1 MSEES
6 ESHQILKENKVL
18 RHKIKRLERSRELL
32 EARWDRN
39 SSLFQTLHEEIA
51 QANQELNKA
60 REAAEAAARAK
71 SAFLANMSHEIRT
84 PMNAVLGFTQLMLRD
99 STITPEQHQR
109 LQAISS
115 AGDHLLSLINDIL
128 QIAKIEA
135 GKLTLNET
143 TFDLISLLD
152 DLVSVL
158 RVRAD
163 AKGLRLLLEHVGSV
177 SRYVKSDEAKLRQVL
192 SNLVGNAI
200 KFTEQGGGGRASQS
214 ARQRNYA

>member
-99 STITPEQHQR
+99 STLTR
-109 LQAISS
+109 SS
-115 AGDHLLSLINDIL
+115 SKLIKSKVVSL
-128 QIAKIEA
+128 
-135 GKLTLNET
+135 
-143 TFDLISLLD
+143 
-152 DLVSVL
+152 
-158 RVRAD
+158 
-163 AKGLRLLLEHVGSV
+163 SV
-177 SRYVKSDEAKLRQVL
+177 SLPASIL
-192 SNLVGNAI
+192 AI
-200 KFTEQGGGGRASQS
+200 
-214 ARQRNYA
+214 